1 QSSVGD
7 SMYRLN
13 NDTGFIS
20 THLWGNFRH
29 LLMSVLTLI
38 GMFWVVLMY
47 DRQLA
52 LLSLAVAPIL
62 YGSVWFY
69 GKYFKQRAKRVKVLE
84 SEQQTIMQE
93 VLSCLR
99 VVKAFGQEDRE
110 QQRFEAKGWTALKA
124 RIRLYLQ
131 QGIFSSSLS
140 FATKLTRSLILLVGG
155 FHVLAGDLRLGILIL
170 ILDYVGKIHGPLED
184 IGQPFTDMQLSMASA
199 ERVLEVL
206 DTQPEIRDGAKTPE
220 GVEGGFT
227 FENVDFAYGS
237 GHPVLH
243 HINLTVQPGEV
254 VAIVGPTGAGK
265 TT

>member
-1 QSSVGD
+1 KLQVALTVVILLAQVGVSLLEPWWMPILIDCGLGDSVLPAWLTDLMPFLGPGHRQAIIVFAVLVGIGVRLLGDLLTILGDYFKSQVNEGMILAFQADLFNHLQRLSFSYHDQSSVGD

-69 GKYFKQRAKRVKVLE
+69 GQYFKQRAKRVKVLE

-93 VLSCLR
+93 VLSC
-99 VVKAFGQEDRE
+99 
-110 QQRFEAKGWTALKA
+110 
-124 RIRLYLQ
+124 
-131 QGIFSSSLS
+131 
-140 FATKLTRSLILLVGG
+140 
-155 FHVLAGDLRLGILIL
+155 
-170 ILDYVGKIHGPLED
+170 
-184 IGQPFTDMQLSMASA
+184 
-199 ERVLEVL
+199 
-206 DTQPEIRDGAKTPE
+206 
-220 GVEGGFT
+220 
-227 FENVDFAYGS
+227 
-237 GHPVLH
+237 
-243 HINLTVQPGEV
+243 
-254 VAIVGPTGAGK
+254 
-265 TT
+265 